1 MQNEIIEDLEEGKN
15 IEEVEDIE
23 DNEEE
28 KKCIQLK
35 SKKPRSEKQI
45 AAFKRTLE
53 MRQIKIKE
61 RLDIKTKEKEEE
73 KKEVEEKLIQ
83 KAISIKKK
91 RVKKELLLSQIS
103 DDDEPID
110 KIKKKIV
117 KSKLITLEKNIPFF
131 NFL

>member
-1 MQNEIIEDLEEGKN
+1 
-15 IEEVEDIE
+15 
-23 DNEEE
+23 
-28 KKCIQLK
+28 
-35 SKKPRSEKQI
+35 
-45 AAFKRTLE
+45 